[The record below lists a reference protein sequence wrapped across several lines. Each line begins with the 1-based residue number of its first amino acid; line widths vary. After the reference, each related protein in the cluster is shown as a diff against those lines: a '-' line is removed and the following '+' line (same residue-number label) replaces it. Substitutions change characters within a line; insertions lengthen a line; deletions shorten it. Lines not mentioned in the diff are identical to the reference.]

1 MSPLLKLIKI
11 TSALYQ
17 CSKLKDKVLHGEIIE
32 TYNNLTAEASGL
44 FQEDKKA
51 EASIRQT
58 IQWMEL
64 QPENE
69 PIIKSNLIQRVNDFL
84 KDSPE
89 LQESIAVGL
98 EDYPSE
104 EKTRQIIY
112 AHLEEIIQ
120 AEKSEKFEK
129 KFKTKLKDFYFNDI
143 SKLKKE
149 QWGELCELIQEKV
162 NDVYQLDTGREVAA
176 TLNTDSAESIV
187 EIVERAKLEKTE
199 AGVLQMGLQGM
210 NKALYPDNGMRRAKF
225 YLINALTNRGKS
237 FGLGH
242 IVASVGLYNK
252 PMLRNKSKI
261 PTLVLDSA
269 EDTLDLIIE
278 RIYKLVM
285 VNRHGKEPDFM
296 GVSAAEVADV
306 IIDAFRANGWFLVIN
321 QVIPS
326 EDNII
331 KMTTRIRQ
339 LQMKGHEVIFW
350 AYDYLGM
357 ADLEGT
363 SGDTKG
369 DRLHDLYRRVR
380 AFIVSQGICFVT
392 PHQLSPDAKRLLRE
406 SDDDAELNFAKE
418 AAGKSMTE
426 TSTKITNEVD
436 AEFVFHVARTRDDK
450 TYFTGA
456 LGKMRGEGAP
466 MSDRFFIY
474 NLDPT
479 KGLEHDFGK
488 KPAFRKSFKHI
499 LDENGNNVESWDFT
513 GD

>member
-1 MSPLLKLIKI
+1 MGPLLKLIKI

-17 CSKLKDKVLHGEIIE
+17 CSKLKDKVLHSEIIE
-32 TYNNLTAEASGL
+32 TYNNLNIETSSL
-44 FQEDKKA
+44 FPEDKKA

-58 IQWMEL
+58 IAWMNQ

-84 KDSPE
+84 KDNPE
-89 LQESIAVGL
+89 LQESISVGL
-98 EDYPSE
+98 EDYPTE
-104 EKTRQIIY
+104 ERTRQVIY
-112 AHLEEIIQ
+112 SHLEEIIN

-129 KFKTKLKDFYFNDI
+129 KFKQKIKDFYFNDI
-143 SKLKKE
+143 SKLTKE
-149 QWGELCELIQEKV
+149 QWGELSELIQNKV
-162 NDVYQLDTGREVAA
+162 NEVYQLDSGREVAA
-176 TLNTDSAESIV
+176 SLDTETPSSIIEV
-187 EIVERAKLEKTE
+187 VERAKLEKTE

-210 NKALYPDNGMRRAKF
+210 NKALYPDNGLRRAKF

-252 PMLRNKSKI
+252 PLLRNKSRI
-261 PTLVLDSA
+261 PTVVLDSA

-278 RIYKLVM
+278 RMYKLIM

-296 GVSAAEVADV
+296 NTAPADVAEV
-306 IIDAFRANGWFLVIN
+306 IIDAFRANGWFLIIN

-331 KMTTRIRQ
+331 KMTSRIRH
-339 LQMKGHEVIFW
+339 LQMKGHEIIFW

-369 DRLHDLYRRVR
+369 DRLHDLFRRIR

-418 AAGKSMTE
+418 AAGKSLTE

-436 AEFVFHVARTRDDK
+436 GEFVFHVARTRDDK
-450 TYFTGA
+450 VYFTAA

-466 MSDRFFIY
+466 ISDRFFIY
-474 NLDPT
+474 NLDPA
-479 KGLEHDFGK
+479 KGLGHDFGK

-499 LDENGNNVESWDFT
+499 LDEQGNNVESWDYT